1 MANARQN
8 AMMQQRRSNQKASL
22 NKRLRKKEEKKRKLE
37 KKKVETETDSSD
49 EDTRPNRGNESRREN
64 ALDQTG
70 QQLLTPSKNKV
81 NANESANDSI
91 EAELARLN

>member
-1 MANARQN
+1 MANARHK

-22 NKRLRKKEEKKRKLE
+22 NKRQRKKQEKKRKLE
-37 KKKVETETDSSD
+37 KKKVETETESSD
-49 EDTRPNRGNESRREN
+49 EDTRPNRGDDSRKE
-64 ALDQTG
+64 G
-70 QQLLTPSKNKV
+70 QRLLNPPKNKV